1 MKALCRVLAILA
13 VLAGVHAVAP
23 VAAQTRIWFYAQSGT
38 FRTDSPVRVDVYA
51 SHEAAIEAALVPLT
65 TAEALGVV
73 KDPNQK
79 VLLDL
84 VRDRRAAATIRS
96 VIAPAD
102 QKDGNHRADFGR
114 QRPGFYAFRLRA
126 RGELAGAQLL
136 AVTSIGFS
144 LIDTGA
150 GPVAYAL
157 DLRTMRPRADV
168 TFDRYNHDGQR
179 VGTVHADANG
189 LAAFADAAG
198 QDTTIVVASGGD
210 AAAIARSGSSF
221 NDDAMRRAG
230 YVQTDRPIYRPGDRV
245 YYRAVARTGT
255 PGDYRVPAGEAHV
268 SIRDPGWK
276 ELATTTPRFDA
287 FGTVAGELQLADDA
301 TLGGYRITM
310 GDASATFAVEAYK
323 KPEYVVDVAAPRF
336 VVGGDAARFGIAARY
351 FFGRPAAGMR
361 LHYRASFGSAY
372 VWWRQGSPFGFSGT
386 IESSARSLPADIE
399 GDLVADTSGRATLVV
414 PTNLVVDEKN
424 LEVEVD
430 ARDATGRAVT
440 AATRTGVT
448 PASFYLTIRPRQYF
462 VPAGESL
469 DLDLRSLE
477 YGTDRGR
484 GSAAV
489 TVTFAR
495 DSWVDGSWRHEEL
508 PAETATVTTDAAGKA
523 TVHWKPPASGSFT
536 VTATT
541 RDERGR
547 AISNR
552 TYVWVAAQRYDRA
565 YSFGGVTVV
574 PQSSEYAPG
583 RRATVLVTVPQA
595 DVDALVQV
603 TGGKHDQLF
612 ARHLPTQATALE
624 IEPPADVAHYDVTVL
639 VPTTSGMQRGRARID
654 ISSPPHRLHV
664 SIAPSRAKYE
674 PGDRAS
680 FAIRVAGS
688 DGAPVRAQVG
698 LGVVDDAIFALR
710 EASNADP
717 FDAFYGPAVAPYR
730 SETASWFG
738 LDAMTARIDL
748 PPLMMIGRTNA
759 RSATGAFRPGTTTDA
774 YNITVAALAPPPPP
788 GPKPAFDKLRNDFRD
803 TAYWSPAVLT
813 GADGRAT
820 VTFRWPD
827 SLTSF
832 TASGVAVSQ
841 GADIGRGAGAALVS
855 KDFLVRLGAPRFLR
869 RGDAAR
875 ITAVAQGTPR
885 AKTARL
891 RFSAPGL
898 GIADETTTVRF
909 DAHASANARWDVR
922 GGELGASLLRLAGT
936 SGALSDGLQTRLP
949 VESALSPER
958 VRAAGS
964 LPGEPSVALELPR
977 GAEAGALRI
986 DLAPSMLAQLVADVQ
1001 LLQVYPYYCV
1011 EQTMSAALPA
1021 VQVDRLRNQMALPPI
1036 EGPEPADVAKRA
1048 VNRLVKLQHG
1058 DGSWGWWEND
1068 AANPFMTAYALYG
1081 LTELSRDGFAVP
1093 QEPVDRG
1100 SASLVRQIAA
1110 PGDTLAFWGGA
1121 QSGSE
1126 WNTRAFMLYAL
1137 ADAKPAAVD
1146 RKVLAAAD
1154 AQAKKMNPYALA
1166 ALGLAHIE
1174 LSDRP
1179 GAEPLL
1185 AELRT
1190 RVTDEKTSAHWQG
1203 ASWHYRWMDDPIE
1216 TTAYAVRFVHTM
1228 APGDPLVMRA
1238 VTWLRAQQHGSWFAT
1253 TKDTAAAI
1261 AAIAEVV
1268 PVSPDELKPHE
1279 TIRVTL
1285 NGRELKRVR
1294 IDTAVLPRD
1303 QRSIAVPL
1311 ELVRSGGTLRFER
1324 EGAGGLSWSTEWLR
1338 YVHERSGMVAETPFR
1353 IARLYASERG
1363 NTWRVGDQVDVD
1375 VTVVATEDSQY
1386 VAIED
1391 PMPAGL
1397 EYQPR
1402 QHESGDDW
1410 SGLQFFDDRV
1420 LFFATRVSANQ
1431 PLHFRYTL
1439 RATTAGTFAAPAPSA
1454 YAMYGPP
1461 NTSTGLSATVT
1472 IR

>member
-13 VLAGVHAVAP
+13 LLAGLHAAAP
-23 VAAQTRIWFYAQSGT
+23 VAAQTRIWFNAQSGT
-38 FRTDSPVRVDVYA
+38 FRTDSPVRVDIDA
-51 SHEAAIEAALVPLT
+51 SHDTDVEAALVSLT
-65 TAEALGVV
+65 IADVV
-73 KDPNQK
+73 AIEKRGSSPA
-79 VLLDL
+79 LLDL
-84 VRDRRAAATIRS
+84 VRDRRAAATIRTR
-96 VIAPAD
+96 IAAAND
-102 QKDGNHRADFGR
+102 KDGNHRADFGR

-126 RGELAGAQLL
+126 QGELAGAQLL
-136 AVTSIGFS
+136 AVTSIGFV
-144 LIDTGA
+144 LVDTGA
-150 GPVAYAL
+150 GPAAYAL
-157 DLRTMRPRADV
+157 DLRTLRPRSDV
-168 TFDRYNHDGQR
+168 TFDRYSSSGER
-179 VGTVHADANG
+179 AGTARAGADG
-189 LAAFADAAG
+189 LAVFDNAAG
-198 QDTTIVVASGGD
+198 TDTMVVVASGGD
-210 AAAIARSGSSF
+210 AAAVMRVGSSF
-221 NDDAMRRAG
+221 NDDTERRAG

-245 YYRAVARTGT
+245 YYRAVARTGA
-255 PGDYRVPAGEAHV
+255 PGAYTVPTGMAAV
-268 SIRDPGWK
+268 TVRDPAWK
-276 ELATTTPRFDA
+276 ELASMTPRFDT

-301 TLGGYRITM
+301 TLGQYQISVWGT
-310 GDASATFAVEAYK
+310 SVTFAVEAYK

-361 LHYRASFGSAY
+361 LHYRASFRGANT
-372 VWWRQGSPFGFSGT
+372 WWRRGSPFGLSGT
-386 IESSARSLPADIE
+386 IEPAGRSLPPDTE
-399 GDLVADTSGRATLVV
+399 GDLVADAGGRATVTV
-414 PTNLVVDEKN
+414 PTRAVDDEKL
-424 LEVEVD
+424 LEIEVD
-430 ARDATGRAVT
+430 ARDATGSTVT
-440 AATRTGVT
+440 AGTRTGVT
-448 PASFYLTIRPRQYF
+448 PASFYLTIGPRRYF
-462 VPAGESL
+462 VAAGDTV
-469 DLDLRSLE
+469 DLDVRSLG

-484 GSAAV
+484 GGAAV
-489 TVTFAR
+489 TVAFAR

-523 TVHWKPPASGSFT
+523 TVRWKPPASGSFT

-547 AISNR
+547 AIANR

-565 YSFGGVTVV
+565 YAFGGVTVV

-583 RRATVLVTVPQA
+583 RRASVLVTVPQA
-595 DVDALVQV
+595 DVGALVQV

-624 IEPPADVAHYDVTVL
+624 IEPPADVAHYDVTVY
-639 VPTTSGMQRGRARID
+639 VPTAAGMQRGRARID
-654 ISSPPHRLHV
+654 VSSPPHLLHV
-664 SIAPSRAKYE
+664 SIAPSRAKYA

-680 FAIRVAGS
+680 FAIRVAGT
-688 DGAPVRAQVG
+688 GGTPVRAQVG

-717 FDAFYGPAVAPYR
+717 FDALYGPSTIPYR
-730 SETASWFG
+730 PEISSWSM
-738 LDAMTARIDL
+738 LDAMTARIDVSQ
-748 PPLMMIGRTNA
+748 LMMIGRTNT
-759 RSATGAFRPGTTTDA
+759 RSSAGAFRPGTTTDA
-774 YNITVAALAPPPPP
+774 YSVTVAAVAPP
-788 GPKPAFDKLRNDFRD
+788 GKPAFDKLRNDFRD
-803 TAYWSPAVLT
+803 TAYWSPAVVT
-813 GADGRAT
+813 GSDGRAT

-832 TASGVAVSQ
+832 TASGVAVSE
-841 GADIGRGAGAALVS
+841 GSDIGKGAGTALVA

-891 RFSAPGL
+891 RFSAPEL
-898 GIADETTTVRF
+898 GMADATTTVSF

-922 GGELGASLLRLAGT
+922 GGELGTSLLRLAGT
-936 SGALSDGLQTRLP
+936 SGALSDGLQMRLP

-964 LPGEPSVALELPR
+964 LPAEPSVVLDIPR

-986 DLAPSMLAQLVADVQ
+986 DLAPSLLAQLVADVQ

-1021 VQVDRLRNQMALPPI
+1021 VQVDRLRKQMALPPI
-1036 EGPEPADVAKRA
+1036 EGPEPGDVATRA
-1048 VNRLVKLQHG
+1048 VNRLVKLQHS

-1081 LTELSRDGFAVP
+1081 LTELSRGGFAVP
-1093 QEPVDRG
+1093 PDTVDRG
-1100 SASLVRQIAA
+1100 AASLVRQIAA
-1110 PGDTLAFWGGA
+1110 SGDTLAFWGGA

-1137 ADAKPAAVD
+1137 ADAKPGSVD
-1146 RKVLAAAD
+1146 RTVLAAAD

-1166 ALGLAHIE
+1166 ALGLAHLE

-1179 GAEPLL
+1179 GAEPVL

-1190 RVTDEKTSAHWQG
+1190 RVTDEKTSAHWHG

-1216 TTAYAVRFVHTM
+1216 TTAYAVRFVHAM
-1228 APGDPLVMRA
+1228 APADPLVMRA
-1238 VTWLRAQQHGSWFAT
+1238 VTWLRAQQHGSWFET

-1285 NGRELKRVR
+1285 NGREVKRVR

-1303 QRSIAVPL
+1303 QRSIAVPVTL
-1311 ELVRSGGTLRFER
+1311 LRGGGVLRFER
-1324 EGAGGLSWSTEWLR
+1324 EGTGGLSWSTEWLR

-1353 IARLYASERG
+1353 ITRLYASERG

-1375 VTVVATEDSQY
+1375 VTVVAAEDSQY

-1391 PMPAGL
+1391 PLPAGL

-1420 LFFATRVSANQ
+1420 LFFATRVSSNQ